1 MTKIDPIYV
10 GPEAVAQ
17 LVQYCEAQHL
27 NRFTLIADANT
38 YAAQGERVE
47 GALKAKGYELTRIVL
62 EGKEIIA
69 DERYLVHVLVRAP
82 LGHSTFLAVGSGT
95 LTDIARFTSHR
106 MGQAFISIPTA
117 PSVDG
122 FASVIAP
129 LVLDGVKQTIPCQ
142 SPIALFADLDT
153 LASAPQKLIAAGF
166 GDMLGKL
173 TSLADWKLGSLLW
186 DEPFSADIF
195 NRTQAA
201 TFACIDHAAEI
212 GQRSRKG
219 VEILMNALI
228 ESGVCMLDFGDSRPA
243 SGSEHHAS
251 HYWEM
256 KLLQENRPA
265 IFHGA
270 KVGVATLHI
279 IEQYAAIRKVS
290 RQDMQDRLEAASLP
304 TREQEYATI
313 RQGYPGELAEGV
325 IREHKAFLDLTEEG
339 FDKVKRRIVEQWDA
353 IQALAANVPPPE
365 QVASYL
371 RLAGAPTD
379 GAALGL
385 SAAEIPLGFQYG
397 HYLRNRFTVMK
408 LCRVLGLPL
417 V

>member
-1 MTKIDPIYV
+1 
-10 GPEAVAQ
+10 
-17 LVQYCEAQHL
+17 
-27 NRFTLIADANT
+27 
-38 YAAQGERVE
+38 
-47 GALKAKGYELTRIVL
+47 
-62 EGKEIIA
+62 
-69 DERYLVHVLVRAP
+69 
-82 LGHSTFLAVGSGT
+82 
-95 LTDIARFTSHR
+95 
-106 MGQAFISIPTA
+106 
-117 PSVDG
+117 
-122 FASVIAP
+122 
-129 LVLDGVKQTIPCQ
+129 VLDGVKQTIPCQ

-153 LASAPQKLIAAGF
+153 LANAPQKLIAAGF

-186 DEPFSADIF
+186 DEPFSAEIS
-195 NRTQAA
+195 NRTHAA
-201 TFACIDHAAEI
+201 ASACIDHAEEI

-265 IFHGA
+265 VFHGA

-279 IEQYAAIRKVS
+279 IGQYAAIRNLS
-290 RQDMQDRLEAASLP
+290 RQEMQDRLEAASLP

-313 RQGYPGELAEGV
+313 RQGYPGDLAEGV
-325 IREHKAFLDLTEEG
+325 IREHKAFLNLTEEG
-339 FDKVKRRIVEQWDA
+339 FDKVKRRILDQWEA
-353 IQALAANVPPPE
+353 IQAVAAKVPPPE
-365 QVASYL
+365 QVAGYL
-371 RLAGAPTD
+371 RLAGAATD
-379 GAALGL
+379 GASLGL
-385 SAAEIPLGFQYG
+385 NADETRLGFQYG

-417 V
+417 A